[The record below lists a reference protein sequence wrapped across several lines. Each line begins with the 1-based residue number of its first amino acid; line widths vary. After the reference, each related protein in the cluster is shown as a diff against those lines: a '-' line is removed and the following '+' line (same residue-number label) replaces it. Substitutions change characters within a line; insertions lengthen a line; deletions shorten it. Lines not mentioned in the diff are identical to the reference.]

1 MTTSFPL
8 YIQSHSFSSNDKNT
22 PLFSYLKTF
31 PMQANF
37 PCSCA
42 LAKQLPAALLLL
54 SLVASGLFLSSLLS
68 PRSKTK
74 EKLLK
79 KLFMNK
85 PEAMHSSCSNLL
97 PRLGLLDC
105 CFRLPCTSLLLF
117 VYTSRCELL
126 WTLQRG
132 ACRDLFR
139 SSSSSLLEKESE
151 PRERTT
157 YFSYIKMSPQPAILS
172 LPRECLLAV
181 NLTQNKPT
189 TTKFRP
195 LLPATLVI
203 LPVIVKQFDFWWF
216 ITIIIYCDN
225 PSRNQI
231 FFDVVKC
238 SFVVLALI
246 GLIMQC
252 NTFTQTVK
260 IVCLKFLLDW
270 SWYERHC

>member
-1 MTTSFPL
+1 
-8 YIQSHSFSSNDKNT
+8 
-22 PLFSYLKTF
+22 
-31 PMQANF
+31 MQANF
-37 PCSCA
+37 PCSFV
-42 LAKQLPAALLLL
+42 LVKQLPAALLLL

-74 EKLLK
+74 EKLHSWTSLK
-79 KLFMNK
+79 LLLYK
-85 PEAMHSSCSNLL
+85 AMHSSCSNLL

-126 WTLQRG
+126 WTLRRG

-139 SSSSSLLEKESE
+139 SSSSSLLEKEPE
-151 PRERTT
+151 PTERTT
-157 YFSYIKMSPQPAILS
+157 YFSYIKMSPQPDILP
-172 LPRECLLAV
+172 LPTECLFAA
-181 NLTQNKPT
+181 NLTQNKTT

-225 PSRNQI
+225 PSRNHI
-231 FFDVVKC
+231 FFFFLL
-238 SFVVLALI
+238 SALI

-270 SWYERHC
+270 SWHERHC